1 MKKQILSANSMFNA
15 AVVYNSVD
23 GGKED
28 YIVRIPNDDDVNI
41 LKKVFGNVNAMK
53 IFDTIRNTYL
63 SIEGLGYKTGADVIT
78 LNDDEFIFVVKDN
91 EHNVFVSSMKGDIVY
106 TVFIGHRN
114 CNDMSFMT
122 RFIDFFS
129 NFPGFEN

>member
-91 EHNVFVSSMKGDIVY
+91 EHNVFISSMKGDIVY
-106 TVFIGHRN
+106 TVFIGHRKS
-114 CNDMSFMT
+114 NDMSFMT

-129 NFPGFEN
+129 NLPGFEN